1 MSECADVWKDMEA
14 TRHPGST
21 GFLRR
26 RIRPDSNR
34 DIFLGLEK
42 PADHRM
48 LLLHLTQAVADT
60 VRAPATTR
68 NIELLIH
75 RDVGD
80 GEAVLELRL
89 VDRAYQE
96 IFSILADD
104 LINVLV
110 TARTEVSAVEAFIAR
125 FERWQQFFTRSGPAG
140 LGEEAQRGL
149 YGELWF
155 IGNCLMETLDHLS
168 AVSAWTG
175 YGRTAQDFQLG
186 DVAVEVKA
194 TTAKQP
200 QHLSI
205 ASERQ
210 LDDTGVDALFLFH
223 LSLDVRQG
231 DDRTLPLLVDTLRA
245 ALGEHTVARGHFEE
259 SLLMAGFID
268 AHRARYDHTA
278 YTVRQAS
285 VFHVRDDFPRLVESG
300 LPGGVGNVRYSV
312 AVSECSRFTV
322 DTEFFVQALAR
333 GSHVR

>member
-1 MSECADVWKDMEA
+1 MSECAQVWKDMEA
-14 TRHPGST
+14 IRHPGNP
-21 GFLRR
+21 GLLRR
-26 RIRPDSNR
+26 RIRPDSNL

-42 PADHRM
+42 PAGHRM
-48 LLLHLTQAVADT
+48 LLLRLSQVDADT
-60 VRAPATTR
+60 LPAPATAR

-75 RDVGD
+75 GNVGH

-110 TARTEVSAVEAFIAR
+110 ATRTEISAVESFTAR
-125 FERWQQFFTRSGPAG
+125 FQSWQQFFARSGPAG

-155 IGNCLMETLDHLS
+155 LGNCLMETLDHLS

-175 YGRTAQDFQLG
+175 HGRTAQDFQLR

-210 LDDTGVDALFLFH
+210 LDDTGVGALFLFH
-223 LSLDVRQG
+223 LSLDVRRG
-231 DDRTLPLLVDTLRA
+231 DDRTLPVMVDALRA
-245 ALGEHTVARGHFEE
+245 ALGEHTASRTRFEE

-268 AHRARYDHTA
+268 AHRSRYDHTA

-285 VFHVRDDFPRLVESG
+285 VFHVRDDFPRLVETA
-300 LPGGVGNVRYSV
+300 LPSGVGNVRYSV
-312 AVSECSRFTV
+312 AVSECTRFAV
-322 DTEFFVQALAR
+322 DREFFAQAVA
-333 GSHVR
+333 GGTHVG

>member
-1 MSECADVWKDMEA
+1 MSECAGVWKDMEA
-14 TRHPGST
+14 TRHPGNT
-21 GFLRR
+21 GFFRR
-26 RIRPDSNR
+26 RIRPDSNL
-34 DIFLGLEK
+34 DIFLGMEK

-48 LLLHLTQAVADT
+48 LQLHLTQAVAGN
-60 VRAPATTR
+60 VRVPSSTR
-68 NIELLIH
+68 NIELLIR

-80 GEAVLELRL
+80 DEAVLELRL

-96 IFSILADD
+96 IFSVLADD
-104 LINVLV
+104 LIDVIV
-110 TARTEVSAVEAFIAR
+110 TARTEASAVEAFIAR

-175 YGRTAQDFQLG
+175 YGSTAQDFQLR

-210 LDDTGVDALFLFH
+210 LDDTGVEALFLFH

-231 DDRTLPLLVDTLRA
+231 GDRTLPLLVDTLRA
-245 ALGEHTVARGHFEE
+245 TLGEHTVARGVFEE

-268 AHRARYDHTA
+268 AHRDRYDHTA

-285 VFHVRDDFPRLVESG
+285 VFHVRDDFPRLVESR

-312 AVSECSRFTV
+312 AVSECTRFAV
-322 DTEFFVQALAR
+322 DRESFAEALAG
-333 GSHVR
+333 GSHVG